1 LDIPSWLRGLGLEQ
15 YEPAFR
21 ENDVDEDV
29 LPRLT
34 SEDLKE
40 LGVAS
45 NGNRRKLLDAIAKLA
60 TGRERRTRKRRRRV
74 SAGDRG
80 RSSSSQSAGRAL
92 VERRQLTVLFR
103 DLVGSAALSSQTV
116 S

>member
-1 LDIPSWLRGLGLEQ
+1 LDTPSWLRGLGLEQ

-45 NGNRRKLLDAIAKLA
+45 IGHRRKLLDAIAKLA
-60 TGRERRTRKRRRRV
+60 TVENGALENV
-74 SAGDRG
+74 DAGSRQETEEDPPLAKAPG
-80 RSSSSQSAGRAL
+80 EAL
-92 VERRQLTVLFR
+92 VERELTVLFR